1 MAKSYPN
8 CNSSMAATSLHQ
20 AESVSSSS
28 VRLPDISLLH
38 GSASPMFLTTSAA
51 KWYQDEDVS
60 LVEILDEVLA
70 LVNEDDFISSPL
82 DHGINSPD
90 EHALSSSQS
99 TSRAPSARRVR
110 VPRRNITNREVDTRN
125 SSDRTPETN

>member
-1 MAKSYPN
+1 MSW
-8 CNSSMAATSLHQ
+8 LQ
-20 AESVSSSS
+20 
-28 VRLPDISLLH
+28 
-38 GSASPMFLTTSAA
+38 GSASPLFSTTNVA

-125 SSDRTPETN
+125 SSDRTQETN